1 MQTLLQDLR
10 YGARMLMKKPGFSLI
25 AALTLTLGIGA
36 NTAIFSVING
46 VMLKPL
52 PYAEPERLVAVW
64 EVRHDGRRGSVS
76 YPNFADWRAQNG
88 VFERIAIYRD
98 STMALTSETDPA
110 NLRAVITTP
119 DLFPLLNARPQ
130 LGRSFLPEEEK
141 AGSRVVVLGHGAWR
155 KYFGADP
162 NLVGK
167 RIKLDGLAF
176 TVVGV
181 MPAGFNFPVEAE
193 QADLWVSAAIS
204 SERDDPKEESLN
216 EQRGAHVYDAIARL
230 KPGVT
235 LAAAQTDL
243 ETVMGRLRAQ
253 YSDEVGGD
261 HTAMRPYLNE
271 LIGGVERALL
281 TLFAAVGVVLLIA
294 CANVASLLL
303 ARAIA
308 RQQEIAVRAAL
319 GASWGRIVR
328 QLLTE
333 SLLLAAV
340 GGAAGLLLATWGVD
354 LLKALSPADLPR
366 IQDVRLDGRALM
378 FTLLVSLL
386 TGFVFGLI
394 PALRAARADL
404 NEALKEG
411 GRGGEGLRR
420 NRLRGALVVA
430 EVAMS
435 MTLLVGAGLLINSFV
450 RLQRVNLGFDP
461 HQVLTLR
468 VALPDARYREARQII
483 NFNQELMRR
492 IERLPGVRSAA
503 MVSKSPLSSD
513 PSTTFEVE
521 GQPTAPDESRRPSAG
536 VRVSTPGYFRT
547 LGIPFVSG
555 RDFSE
560 RDEEKSAPVIVINET
575 LAAHYFPNQNP
586 IGKHIRPGISAE
598 GDSPWREIV
607 GVVGSVR
614 HRGPG
619 REPRPE
625 FFLPHTQMPFI
636 TLTTV
641 VRGAGDPLAIV
652 GAVRNEVRA
661 LDSEL
666 PLDSVKTLDQY
677 LTESVAQPRFNTLLL
692 ALFAGVSMILTAIG
706 LYGVMAYSVSAR
718 TREISVRVALGARRH
733 DVLRLVISLGMKL
746 TLIGVAIG
754 LVAALA
760 LTRLMAG
767 LLFGVTPTD
776 PATFAL
782 IALLLVSVAALA
794 CYIPA
799 RRATNV
805 DPMIALRRE

>member
-1 MQTLLQDLR
+1 MQTFWQDLR
-10 YGARMLMKKPGFSLI
+10 YGARMLMKNPGFSLI

-36 NTAIFSVING
+36 NTAIFSVIN
-46 VMLKPL
+46 VVLLKPL
-52 PYAEPERLVAVW
+52 PYAEPDRLVAVW
-64 EVRHDGRRGSVS
+64 EVRHDGRRGSAS
-76 YPNFADWRAQNG
+76 YPNFADWRAQNQ

-98 STMALTSETDPA
+98 SAMALTGGGEPT

-130 LGRSFLPEEEK
+130 LGRVFLPDEEK

-167 RIKLDGLAF
+167 QIKLNGRDF
-176 TVVGV
+176 SVVGV

-193 QADLWVSAAIS
+193 QTDLWVSAAIS

-216 EQRGAHVYDAIARL
+216 EQRGAHVYDSIARL

-253 YSDEVGGD
+253 YPDEVGGD
-261 HTAMRPYLNE
+261 HTAMRPYLTD
-271 LIGGVERALL
+271 LVGDVERALL
-281 TLFAAVGVVLLIA
+281 VLFAAVGVVLLIA

-303 ARAIA
+303 ARAIG
-308 RQQEIAVRAAL
+308 RQREIAVRAAL

-340 GGAAGLLLATWGVD
+340 GGTVGLLLATWGVD

-366 IQDVRLDGRALM
+366 MHDVRLDGRVLM

-386 TGFVFGLI
+386 TGLLFGLI

-411 GRGGEGLRR
+411 GRGGEGSRR
-420 NRLRGALVVA
+420 NRLRSALVVA
-430 EVAMS
+430 EVAS
-435 MTLLVGAGLLINSFV
+435 AMTLLVGAGLLINSFV

-461 HQVLTLR
+461 HQVLSLR
-468 VALPDARYREARQII
+468 VELPEARYREGRQII
-483 NFNQELMRR
+483 NFNQEFLRR
-492 IERLPGVRSAA
+492 VERLPGVRSAA
-503 MVSKSPLSSD
+503 MVFKLPLGGSD
-513 PSTTFEVE
+513 ASNTFEVE
-521 GQPTAPDESRRPSAG
+521 GQPSDKSRRLTAG
-536 VRVSTPGYFRT
+536 LRVSTPGYFRT
-547 LGIPFVSG
+547 LGIPFVDG

-560 RDEEKSAPVIVINET
+560 RDEEKSAPVVIINET
-575 LAAHYFPNQNP
+575 LAARYFPNQNP
-586 IGKHIRPGISAE
+586 IGKHIRPDISLE
-598 GDSPWREIV
+598 GAPPWREIV
-607 GVVGSVR
+607 GVVSAVR
-614 HRGPG
+614 HGGPG
-619 REPRPE
+619 KEPRPE
-625 FFLPHTQMPFI
+625 FFLPHTQMPFL

-641 VRGAGDPLAIV
+641 VRVAGDPLAIV
-652 GAVRNEVRA
+652 GAARNEVREM
-661 LDSEL
+661 DREL
-666 PLDSVKTLDQY
+666 PIDSVKTLDQY

-692 ALFAGVSMILTAIG
+692 ALFAGVAMTLTAVG
-706 LYGVMAYSVSAR
+706 LYGVMAFSVTAR
-718 TREISVRVALGARRH
+718 TREIGVRVALGARGP
-733 DVLRLVISLGMKL
+733 DVLRLVISQGMKL

-754 LVAALA
+754 MVAALA
-760 LTRLMAG
+760 LTRLMKG

-782 IALLLVSVAALA
+782 IALLLVGVAMLA
-794 CYIPA
+794 CYLPA
-799 RRATNV
+799 RRATKV
-805 DPMIALRRE
+805 DPMIALRYE

>member
-1 MQTLLQDLR
+1 MQTLWQDLR
-10 YGARMLMKKPGFSLI
+10 YGARMLMKNPGFSLI

-46 VMLKPL
+46 VLLKPL

-64 EVRHDGRRGSVS
+64 EMRHDGRRGSAS
-76 YPNFADWRAQNG
+76 YPNFADWRAQNQ

-98 STMALTSETDPA
+98 SAMALTGGGEAA

-130 LGRSFLPEEEK
+130 LGRGFLPEEEK

-167 RIKLDGLAF
+167 QIKLNGRDF
-176 TVVGV
+176 SVVGV

-193 QADLWVSAAIS
+193 QTDLWVSAAIS

-216 EQRGAHVYDAIARL
+216 EQRGAHIYDSIARL

-253 YSDEVGGD
+253 YPDEVGGD
-261 HTAMRPYLNE
+261 HTAMRPYLTD
-271 LIGGVERALL
+271 LVGDVERALL
-281 TLFAAVGVVLLIA
+281 VLFAAVGVVLLIA

-303 ARAIA
+303 ARAIG
-308 RQQEIAVRAAL
+308 RQREIAVRAAL

-333 SLLLAAV
+333 SLLLAAA
-340 GGAAGLLLATWGVD
+340 GGTAGLLLATWGVD

-366 IQDVRLDGRALM
+366 IQDVRLDGRVLM

-386 TGFVFGLI
+386 TGLLFGLI

-420 NRLRGALVVA
+420 NRLRSALVVA
-430 EVAMS
+430 EVAS
-435 MTLLVGAGLLINSFV
+435 AMTLLVGAGLLINSFV

-468 VALPDARYREARQII
+468 VDLPEARYREGRQII
-483 NFNQELMRR
+483 NFNQEFLRR
-492 IERLPGVRSAA
+492 VERLPGVRSAA
-503 MVSKSPLSSD
+503 MVFKLPLGVGDASN
-513 PSTTFEVE
+513 TFEVE
-521 GQPTAPDESRRPSAG
+521 GQPSDKSRRLTAG
-536 VRVSTPGYFRT
+536 LRVSTPGYFHT
-547 LGIPFVSG
+547 LGIPFVNG

-560 RDEEKSAPVIVINET
+560 RDEEKSAPVVIINET
-575 LAAHYFPNQNP
+575 LAARYFPNQNP
-586 IGKHIRPGISAE
+586 IGKHIRPDISLE
-598 GDSPWREIV
+598 GAPPWREIV
-607 GVVGSVR
+607 GVVSSVR
-614 HRGPG
+614 HGGPG
-619 REPRPE
+619 KEPRPE
-625 FFLPHTQMPFI
+625 FFLPHTQMPFL
-636 TLTTV
+636 TPTTV
-641 VRGAGDPLAIV
+641 VRVAGDPLAIV
-652 GAVRNEVRA
+652 GAARNEVRA
-661 LDSEL
+661 MDREA
-666 PLDSVKTLDQY
+666 PIDSVKTLDQY

-692 ALFAGVSMILTAIG
+692 ALFAGVAMTLTAVG
-706 LYGVMAYSVSAR
+706 LYGVMAFSVTAR
-718 TREISVRVALGARRH
+718 TREIGVRVALGARGP
-733 DVLRLVISLGMKL
+733 DVLRLVISQGMKL

-760 LTRLMAG
+760 LTRLMKG

-782 IALLLVSVAALA
+782 IALLLVSVAMLA
-794 CYIPA
+794 CYLPA
-799 RRATNV
+799 RRATKV
-805 DPMIALRRE
+805 DPMIALRCE

>member
-1 MQTLLQDLR
+1 MQTLWQDLR
-10 YGARMLMKKPGFSLI
+10 YGARMLMKNPGFSLI

-46 VMLKPL
+46 VLLKPL

-64 EVRHDGRRGSVS
+64 EARHDGRRGAVS
-76 YPNFADWRAQNG
+76 YPNFADWRAQNQ

-98 STMALTSETDPA
+98 SAMALTGGGEPA

-130 LGRSFLPEEEK
+130 LGRGFLPEEEK

-167 RIKLDGLAF
+167 QIKLNGRDF
-176 TVVGV
+176 SVVGV
-181 MPAGFNFPVEAE
+181 MPADFNFPVEAE
-193 QADLWVSAAIS
+193 QTDLWVSAAIS

-216 EQRGAHVYDAIARL
+216 EQRGAHIYDSIARL

-253 YSDEVGGD
+253 YPDDVGGD
-261 HTAMRPYLNE
+261 HTAMRPYLTE
-271 LIGGVERALL
+271 LVGDVERALL
-281 TLFAAVGVVLLIA
+281 VLFAAVGVVLLIA

-303 ARAIA
+303 ARAIG
-308 RQQEIAVRAAL
+308 RQREIAVRAAL

-340 GGAAGLLLATWGVD
+340 GGTAGLLLATWGVD

-366 IQDVRLDGRALM
+366 MQDVRLDGRVLM

-386 TGFVFGLI
+386 TGLLFGLI

-420 NRLRGALVVA
+420 NRLRSALVVA
-430 EVAMS
+430 EVAS
-435 MTLLVGAGLLINSFV
+435 AMTLLVGAGLLINSFV
-450 RLQRVNLGFDP
+450 RLQRINLGFDP

-468 VALPDARYREARQII
+468 VELPEARYREGRQII
-483 NFNQELMRR
+483 NFNQEFMRR
-492 IERLPGVRSAA
+492 VERLPGVRSAA
-503 MVSKSPLSSD
+503 MVFKSPLSGD
-513 PSTTFEVE
+513 PSNYFEVE
-521 GQPTAPDESRRPSAG
+521 GQPLDKSRRLTAG
-536 VRVSTPGYFRT
+536 LRVSTPGYFHT
-547 LGIPFVSG
+547 LGIPFIDG
-555 RDFSE
+555 RDFID
-560 RDEEKSAPVIVINET
+560 RDEMKSTPVVIINET
-575 LAAHYFPNQNP
+575 LAAQYFPNQNP
-586 IGKHIRPGISAE
+586 IGKHIRPAISVE
-598 GDSPWREIV
+598 GAPPWREIV
-607 GVVGSVR
+607 GVVGAVR
-614 HRGPG
+614 HGGPG
-619 REPRPE
+619 KEPRPE
-625 FFLPHTQMPFI
+625 FFLPHTQMPFL

-641 VRGAGDPLAIV
+641 VRTAGDPLAIV
-652 GAVRNEVRA
+652 GAARNEVRA
-661 LDSEL
+661 MDREA
-666 PLDSVKTLDQY
+666 PIDSVKTLDQY

-692 ALFAGVSMILTAIG
+692 ALFAGVAMTLTAVG
-706 LYGVMAYSVSAR
+706 LYGVMAFSVTAR
-718 TREISVRVALGARRH
+718 TREIGVRVALGARGP
-733 DVLRLVISLGMKL
+733 DVLRLVIGQGMML

-760 LTRLMAG
+760 LTRLMKG

-782 IALLLVSVAALA
+782 IALLLVGVALVA

-799 RRATNV
+799 RRATKV
-805 DPMIALRRE
+805 DPMIALRYE

>member
-1 MQTLLQDLR
+1 MQTLWQDLR
-10 YGARMLMKKPGFSLI
+10 YGARMLMKNPGFSLI

-46 VMLKPL
+46 VLLKPL
-52 PYAEPERLVAVW
+52 PYAGPERLVAVW
-64 EVRHDGRRGSVS
+64 EVRHDGRRGAVS
-76 YPNFADWRAQNG
+76 YPNFADWRAQNQ
-88 VFERIAIYRD
+88 VFERVAIYRD
-98 STMALTSETDPA
+98 SAMALTGGGEPA
-110 NLRAVITTP
+110 SLRAVITTP

-130 LGRSFLPEEEK
+130 LGRGFLPEEEK

-167 RIKLDGLAF
+167 QIKLNGRDF
-176 TVVGV
+176 SVVGV

-193 QADLWVSAAIS
+193 QTDLWVSAAIS
-204 SERDDPKEESLN
+204 SERDDPKEESMN
-216 EQRGAHVYDAIARL
+216 EQRGAHMYYSIARL

-253 YSDEVGGD
+253 YPDEVGGD
-261 HTAMRPYLNE
+261 HTAMRPYMTDLV
-271 LIGGVERALL
+271 GDVERALL
-281 TLFAAVGVVLLIA
+281 VLFAAVGAVLLIA

-303 ARAIA
+303 ARAIG
-308 RQQEIAVRAAL
+308 RQREIAVRAAL

-340 GGAAGLLLATWGVD
+340 GGTAGLLLATWGVD
-354 LLKALSPADLPR
+354 FLKTLSPADMPR
-366 IQDVRLDGRALM
+366 MQDVRLDGRVLV

-386 TGFVFGLI
+386 TGLVFGLI
-394 PALRAARADL
+394 PALRAARADQ

-420 NRLRGALVVA
+420 NRLRSALVVA
-430 EVAMS
+430 EVAS
-435 MTLLVGAGLLINSFV
+435 AMTLLVGAGLLIKSFV

-468 VALPDARYREARQII
+468 VELPDARYREARQII
-483 NFNQELMRR
+483 NFNQEFLRR
-492 IERLPGVRSAA
+492 VERLPGVRSAA
-503 MVSKSPLSSD
+503 MVFKLPLGGSD
-513 PSTTFEVE
+513 ASTTFEVE
-521 GQPTAPDESRRPSAG
+521 GQPPDKSRPLSAG
-536 VRVSTPGYFRT
+536 ARISTPGYFHT

-555 RDFSE
+555 RDFGE
-560 RDEEKSAPVIVINET
+560 RDEEKSAPVVVINET
-575 LAAHYFPNQNP
+575 LAERYFPNQNP
-586 IGKHIRPGISAE
+586 IGKHIRPGISVE
-598 GDSPWREIV
+598 GDPPWREIV
-607 GVVGSVR
+607 GVVGAVR
-614 HRGPG
+614 HSGPG
-619 REPRPE
+619 KEPRPE
-625 FFLPHTQMPFI
+625 FFLPQMQMPFV

-641 VRGAGDPLAIV
+641 VRVAGDPLAII
-652 GAVRNEVRA
+652 GAARNEVRA
-661 LDSEL
+661 MDREL
-666 PLDSVKTLDQY
+666 PIDSVKTLDQY

-692 ALFAGVSMILTAIG
+692 GLFAGLAMTLTAVG
-706 LYGVMAYSVSAR
+706 LYGVMAFSVTAR
-718 TREISVRVALGARRH
+718 TREIGVRVALGARGP
-733 DVLRLVISLGMKL
+733 DVLRLVVSQGMKL

-754 LVAALA
+754 MVAALA

-782 IALLLVSVAALA
+782 IALLLVGVAMLA
-794 CYIPA
+794 CYLPA
-799 RRATNV
+799 RRATKV
-805 DPMIALRRE
+805 DPMISLRCE

>member
-1 MQTLLQDLR
+1 MQTLWQDLR
-10 YGARMLMKKPGFSLI
+10 YGARMLMKNPGFSLI

-46 VMLKPL
+46 VLLKPL

-64 EVRHDGRRGSVS
+64 EVRHDGRRGAVS

-98 STMALTSETDPA
+98 TAMALTGGCEPA
-110 NLRAVITTP
+110 NLRAIVTSP
-119 DLFPLLNARPQ
+119 DLFPLLDVRPQ
-130 LGRSFLPEEEK
+130 LGRGFLPEEEK

-162 NLVGK
+162 NLVG
-167 RIKLDGLAF
+167 RQIKLNGRDF

-216 EQRGAHVYDAIARL
+216 EQRGVHIYEAIARL

-235 LAAAQTDL
+235 LGAAQTDL

-253 YSDEVGGD
+253 YPEDVGGD

-271 LIGGVERALL
+271 LVGDVERALL
-281 TLFAAVGVVLLIA
+281 TLFVAVGVVLLIA

-308 RQQEIAVRAAL
+308 RQREIAVRAAL

-333 SLLLAAV
+333 SLLLATV
-340 GGAAGLLLATWGVD
+340 GGVAGLLLATWGVD

-366 IQDVRLDGRALM
+366 MQDVRLDGRVLA
-378 FTLLVSLL
+378 FTLLVSML
-386 TGFVFGLI
+386 TGLVFGLI

-411 GRGGEGLRR
+411 GRGGESSRR
-420 NRLRGALVVA
+420 NLLRSALVVA
-430 EVAMS
+430 EVAMA

-468 VALPDARYREARQII
+468 VELPETRYREGRQII
-483 NFNQELMRR
+483 NFNQEFLRR
-492 IERLPGVRSAA
+492 VERLPGVRSAA
-503 MVSKSPLSSD
+503 MVFKSPLSGD

-521 GQPTAPDESRRPSAG
+521 GQPPDKSHRLYAG
-536 VRVSTPGYFRT
+536 ARVSTPGYFRT
-547 LGIPFVSG
+547 LGVPFVSG
-555 RDFSE
+555 RAFSE
-560 RDEEKSAPVIVINET
+560 RDEEKSAPVIIINET
-575 LAAHYFPNQNP
+575 LAERYYPNQNP
-586 IGKHIRPGISAE
+586 IGKRLRPEIAIAPG
-598 GDSPWREIV
+598 GPPWREII
-607 GVVGSVR
+607 GVVGAVR
-614 HRGPG
+614 HGGPG
-619 REPRPE
+619 KEPRPE
-625 FFLPHTQMPFI
+625 FFLPHTQMPFLS
-636 TLTTV
+636 LTTV
-641 VRGAGDPLAIV
+641 VRVAGDPLAIV

-661 LDSEL
+661 LDGEL
-666 PLDSVKTLDQY
+666 PVDRVKTLDQY

-692 ALFAGVSMILTAIG
+692 ALFAGVAMTLTTVG
-706 LYGVMAYSVSAR
+706 LYGVMAYSISAR
-718 TREISVRVALGARRH
+718 TREIGVRVALGARRH
-733 DVLRLVISLGMKL
+733 DVLRLVISQGMKL

-767 LLFGVTPTD
+767 LLFGVAPTD

-782 IALLLVSVAALA
+782 IALLLAGVALLA

-799 RRATNV
+799 RRATKV
-805 DPMIALRRE
+805 DPMVALRYE

>member
-1 MQTLLQDLR
+1 MNDLLQDLR
-10 YGARMLMKKPGFSLI
+10 YGARMLLKNPGFTLI
-25 AALTLTLGIGA
+25 AAVTLTLGIGA

-46 VMLKPL
+46 VLLKPL

-76 YPNFADWRAQNG
+76 YPNFVDWRAQNG

-98 STMALTSETDPA
+98 TAMALTGGGEPA
-110 NLRAVITTP
+110 NLRAIVTTP
-119 DLFPLLNARPQ
+119 DLFPLLDARPQ
-130 LGRSFLPEEEK
+130 LGRGFLPEEEK

-167 RIKLDGLAF
+167 RIKLNGRDF
-176 TVVGV
+176 SVVGV

-193 QADLWVSAAIS
+193 QADLWVSTAIS

-216 EQRGAHVYDAIARL
+216 DQRGAHIYEAIARL

-235 LAAAQTDL
+235 LTAAQTDL

-253 YSDEVGGD
+253 YPDDVGGD

-271 LIGGVERALL
+271 LVGDVERALL

-303 ARAIA
+303 ARALA
-308 RQQEIAVRAAL
+308 RQREIAVRAAL

-340 GGAAGLLLATWGVD
+340 GGIAGLLLATWGVD

-366 IQDVRLDGRALM
+366 MQDVRLDERVLA

-386 TGFVFGLI
+386 TGLVFGLI

-411 GRGGEGLRR
+411 GRGGESSRR
-420 NRLRGALVVA
+420 NRLRSAMVVA
-430 EVAMS
+430 EVAMA

-461 HQVLTLR
+461 SQVLTLT
-468 VALPDARYREARQII
+468 VELPEARYREGRQII
-483 NFNQELMRR
+483 NFNQELLRR
-492 IERLPGVRSAA
+492 VEGLPGVRSAA
-503 MVSKSPLSSD
+503 MVFKSPLSGD

-521 GQPTAPDESRRPSAG
+521 GQAPPDNSHRLYAG
-536 VRVSTPGYFRT
+536 ARVSTPGYFRT

-560 RDEEKSAPVIVINET
+560 RDEEKSAPVIIINET
-575 LAAHYFPNQNP
+575 LAECYFPNQNP
-586 IGKHIRPGISAE
+586 IGKRLRPEIAIAPSGP
-598 GDSPWREIV
+598 PWREII
-607 GVVGSVR
+607 GVVGAVR
-614 HRGPG
+614 HGGPG
-619 REPRPE
+619 KEPRPE
-625 FFLPHTQMPFI
+625 FFLPHTQMPFL

-641 VRGAGDPLAIV
+641 VRVAGDPLAMV
-652 GAVRNEVRA
+652 GAVRKEVRA
-661 LDSEL
+661 LDGEL
-666 PLDSVKTLDQY
+666 PVGRVKTLDQY

-692 ALFAGVSMILTAIG
+692 ALFAGVAMTLTAVG

-718 TREISVRVALGARRH
+718 MREIGVRVALGARRH
-733 DVLRLVISLGMKL
+733 DVLRLVISQGMKL
-746 TLIGVAIG
+746 TLIGLAIG
-754 LVAALA
+754 LVTALA
-760 LTRLMAG
+760 LTQLMAG

-782 IALLLVSVAALA
+782 IALLLAGVAMLA

-799 RRATNV
+799 RRATKV
-805 DPMIALRRE
+805 DPMVALRCE

>member
-1 MQTLLQDLR
+1 MQTLGQDLR
-10 YGARMLMKKPGFSLI
+10 YGARMLMKNPGFSLI

-46 VMLKPL
+46 VLLKPL

-64 EVRHDGRRGSVS
+64 EVRHDGRRGAVS
-76 YPNFADWRAQNG
+76 YPNFADWRAQNQ

-98 STMALTSETDPA
+98 SAMALTGGGEPT

-130 LGRSFLPEEEK
+130 LGRGFLPEEEK
-141 AGSRVVVLGHGAWR
+141 PGSRVVVLGHGAWR
-155 KYFGADP
+155 KYFSADP

-167 RIKLDGLAF
+167 QIKLNGRDF
-176 TVVGV
+176 SVVGV

-193 QADLWVSAAIS
+193 QTDLWVSAAIS
-204 SERDDPKEESLN
+204 SERDDPKDESLN
-216 EQRGAHVYDAIARL
+216 EQRGAHVYDSIARL

-253 YSDEVGGD
+253 YPDDVSGD
-261 HTAMRPYLNE
+261 HTAMRPYLTE
-271 LIGGVERALL
+271 LVGDVQRAMLV
-281 TLFAAVGVVLLIA
+281 LFAAVGVVLLIA

-303 ARAIA
+303 ARAIG
-308 RQQEIAVRAAL
+308 RQREIAVRAAL

-340 GGAAGLLLATWGVD
+340 GGTAGLLLATWGVD

-366 IQDVRLDGRALM
+366 MQDVRLDGRVLM

-386 TGFVFGLI
+386 TGLLFGLI
-394 PALRAARADL
+394 PALRAARVDL

-420 NRLRGALVVA
+420 NRLRSALVVA
-430 EVAMS
+430 EVAS
-435 MTLLVGAGLLINSFV
+435 AMTLLVGAGLLINSFV

-468 VALPDARYREARQII
+468 VELPEARYREGRQII
-483 NFNQELMRR
+483 NFNQEFIRR
-492 IERLPGVRSAA
+492 VERLPGVRSAA
-503 MVSKSPLSSD
+503 MVFKPPLSGD
-513 PSTTFEVE
+513 PSNYFEVE
-521 GQPTAPDESRRPSAG
+521 GQPLDRSRRLSAG
-536 VRVSTPGYFRT
+536 LRVSTPGYFHT
-547 LGIPFVSG
+547 LGVPFIDG
-555 RDFSE
+555 RDFTD
-560 RDEEKSAPVIVINET
+560 RDEMKSTPVVIINET
-575 LAAHYFPNQNP
+575 LAARYFPNQNP
-586 IGKHIRPGISAE
+586 IGKHIRPAISVE
-598 GDSPWREIV
+598 GDPPWREIV
-607 GVVGSVR
+607 GVVGAVR
-614 HRGPG
+614 HGGPG
-619 REPRPE
+619 KEPRPE

-641 VRGAGDPLAIV
+641 VRVAGDPLAIV
-652 GAVRNEVRA
+652 GAVRNEVSAMDR
-661 LDSEL
+661 EL
-666 PLDSVKTLDQY
+666 PIDSVKTLDQR
-677 LTESVAQPRFNTLLL
+677 LTESVAQPLFNTLLL
-692 ALFAGVSMILTAIG
+692 ALFAGVAMTLTAVG
-706 LYGVMAYSVSAR
+706 LYGVMAFSVTAR
-718 TREISVRVALGARRH
+718 TREIGVRVALGARGP
-733 DVLRLVISLGMKL
+733 DVLRLVISQGMKL

-754 LVAALA
+754 MVAALA
-760 LTRLMAG
+760 LTRLMKG

-782 IALLLVSVAALA
+782 IALLLVGVAMLA
-794 CYIPA
+794 CYLPA
-799 RRATNV
+799 RRATKV
-805 DPMIALRRE
+805 DPMIALRYE